1 MYKPIVFN
9 RHLNKKWAEE
19 DNEKMLEK
27 LTCVRSKVNTNC
39 PESYLFHKHKFKRA
53 QKYTNNCNHSLTPVK
68 DIEVR
73 RNNQV
78 LVEKIMNIFSQSKD
92 KTSKPTYNTLRE

>member
-9 RHLNKKWAEE
+9 RYLNKKWSEE

-27 LTCVRSKVNTNC
+27 LTCVRSKVNTSC
-39 PESYLFHKHKFKRA
+39 PESYHFHKHNFKHA
-53 QKYTNNCNHSLTPVK
+53 QKYKNNCNSLYKLVK

-78 LVEKIMNIFSQSKD
+78 LVEKIMNIFSQSNEK
-92 KTSKPTYNTLRE
+92 SKQR